1 MHNHEFNFKPS
12 ISYLVLLSL
21 FVLGSLAVTL
31 TIPADWR
38 IRLFLFLAVAVY
50 GGQIIWCYGLLKGK
64 NAIHTLKALP
74 DDQWLLITKT
84 GRFEAVLRGDSTVTH
99 LVSILRVEVEG
110 QRFPPSCTIF
120 KDSLPPDDYRR
131 LVVAIRHR

>member
-1 MHNHEFNFKPS
+1 MHSHEFSLKPS
-12 ISYLVLLSL
+12 YSYLILLGL
-21 FVLGSLAVTL
+21 FVIGSLAVTL

-64 NAIHTLKALP
+64 NAIQTIAP
-74 DDQWLLITKT
+74 MSDDQWLLTTKT
-84 GRFEAVLRGDSTVTH
+84 GRYEAILKGDSTVTH
-99 LVSILRVEVEG
+99 LISILRFVVAG
-110 QRFPPSCTIF
+110 QRFPLSCTIF